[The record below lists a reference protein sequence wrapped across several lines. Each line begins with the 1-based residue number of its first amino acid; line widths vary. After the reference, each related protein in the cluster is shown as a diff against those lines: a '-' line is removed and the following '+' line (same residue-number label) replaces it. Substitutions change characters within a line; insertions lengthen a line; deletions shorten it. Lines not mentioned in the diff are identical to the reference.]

1 MIAIIDYGMG
11 NIHSVQKALE
21 SFGQETSVI
30 SYPKKLKDGDK
41 IVLPGVGAF
50 DDAILELKKKGFD
63 TFLKQ
68 ELNSKRTLLG
78 ICLGMQLLFERSQEA
93 RQEKGLGLLAG
104 EVRRFDPRQVKKIPH
119 IGWNQLKITKPSTR
133 ESDCPLL
140 RGLAA
145 DPCVYFCHSYY
156 VAPADKKTIEATC
169 EYGFEFAAV
178 VSKDNLY
185 GVQFHPE
192 KSQEEGL
199 AILKNFV
206 ELC

>member
-1 MIAIIDYGMG
+1 MIAIVDYGMG
-11 NIHSVQKALE
+11 NIHSVAKALE

-30 SYPKKLKDGDK
+30 SSPKKLKDGDK

-50 DDAILELKKKGFD
+50 DDAIQELKKKGFD
-63 TFLKQ
+63 AFLKE
-68 ELNSKRTLLG
+68 ELNSKRTILG

-93 RQEKGLGLLAG
+93 RREKGLGLLAG
-104 EVRRFDPRQVKKIPH
+104 EVRRFDPRRAKKIPH
-119 IGWNQLKITKPSTR
+119 IGWNQLKITESSAK
-133 ESDCPLL
+133 ESDCRLL

-145 DPCVYFCHSYY
+145 DPYVYFCHSYY
-156 VAPADKKTIEATC
+156 VAPADKLMNEATC
-169 EYGFEFAAV
+169 EYGIEFAAV
-178 VSKDNLY
+178 VSVDNLY

-192 KSQEEGL
+192 KSQDVGL